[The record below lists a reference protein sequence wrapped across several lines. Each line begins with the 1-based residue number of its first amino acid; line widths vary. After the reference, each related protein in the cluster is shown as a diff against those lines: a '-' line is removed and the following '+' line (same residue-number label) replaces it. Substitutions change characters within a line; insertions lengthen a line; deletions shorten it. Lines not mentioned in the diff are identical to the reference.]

1 MNKLMRPSL
10 LRPLR
15 RSRLERRRPSRPI
28 VLWHLRG
35 TAEDLRGLVI
45 ETACGYA
52 LAFEINRE
60 VVWLALQPSLEY
72 LVHLS
77 DAVYERLVTRGW
89 QVIAA

>member
-1 MNKLMRPSL
+1 MQKPVSSPSLRPS
-10 LRPLR
+10 R
-15 RSRLERRRPSRPI
+15 RARFDHRRPSRSI

-45 ETACGYA
+45 ETARGYA
-52 LAFEINRE
+52 LAFEVDRE

-72 LVHLS
+72 LVQLADS
-77 DAVYERLVTRGW
+77 VYARLVARGW

>member
-1 MNKLMRPSL
+1 MTKPIRPSP

-15 RSRLERRRPSRPI
+15 RSRLERRHPSRPI

-45 ETACGYA
+45 ETARGYA
-52 LAFEINRE
+52 LAFEVDRE
-60 VVWLALQPSLEY
+60 VVWMALQPSLEY
-72 LVHLS
+72 LVHFS
-77 DAVYERLVTRGW
+77 DAVYTRLVARGW